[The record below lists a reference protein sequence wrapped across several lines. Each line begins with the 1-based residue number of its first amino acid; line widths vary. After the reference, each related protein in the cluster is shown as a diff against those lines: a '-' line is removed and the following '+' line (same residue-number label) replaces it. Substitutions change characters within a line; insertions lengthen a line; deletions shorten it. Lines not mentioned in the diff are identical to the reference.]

1 MGIGAYTISTM
12 RKTLFATLAFAASV
26 ASAQTPPPV
35 APPVPTEKQFA
46 LKSASF
52 ENNAALPTECT
63 ADGAGTSPPLAWTD
77 APKATVTF
85 AIMMDD
91 PQARGFVHWIIWNI
105 PATASSLPAA
115 IPQALEVKDPQG
127 AMQGVTSWGKERP
140 GYWGS
145 APGRGS
151 GQHHYTFT
159 IYALDAQLE
168 MEAGATAK
176 QFKKAIKG
184 HVLASATLVGL
195 YERAN
200 HPEPKPAPNPEQ
212 APLPAQAK

>member
-1 MGIGAYTISTM
+1 M
-12 RKTLFATLAFAASV
+12 RKTLFVTLAFAASV
-26 ASAQTPPPV
+26 ASAQTPAPV
-35 APPVPTEKQFA
+35 APPAATEKQFA
-46 LKSASF
+46 LTSTLF

-63 ADGAGTSPPLAWTD
+63 ADGAGTSPPLAWAD

-91 PQARGFVHWIIWNI
+91 PQAGGFVHWIIWNI
-105 PATASSLPAA
+105 PASTSSLPAA
-115 IPQALEVKDPQG
+115 VPQDLEVKDPQG

-159 IYALDAQLE
+159 VYALDAPIELKP
-168 MEAGATAK
+168 AATAK

-184 HVLASATLVGL
+184 HVLSTATLVGL
-195 YERAN
+195 YERPSK
-200 HPEPKPAPNPEQ
+200 PEPKPEPKPDQ
-212 APLPAQAK
+212 APVPDQAR